1 MKHFFS
7 TAVCMLL
14 ARMVWA
20 QVGVNDSV
28 PQYWSTGGAFNA
40 TFQQVSLQNWAGG
53 GSNSLALGG
62 VASVFV
68 VYDDTVKRRWENNV
82 ELNYGIGRIGGKEN
96 PFTKTNDNILLV
108 SRYGR
113 KLVPR
118 FYLLTLLDFRSQ
130 ITQGFRYE
138 AVNDSTRNATKIAEF
153 MSPGFLITSLGITY
167 SPTRKKLLLKRRRNG
182 EEEEEEGEEDKIKK
196 QKMRDY
202 FAVTLSPFSGKFT
215 FVLNDKLAALDL
227 YGTNGENVR
236 AEIGSSLTVMLR
248 KNLFKNVSVSSNLNL
263 FSGYRQPENID
274 VNFETLLVLKVN
286 EFIAANVA
294 LQLVYDD
301 DINIEREDGT
311 TGPALQVQNAVNV
324 GLSYEF

>member
-1 MKHFFS
+1 
-7 TAVCMLL
+7 MLL
-14 ARMVWA
+14 ARIVCA

-28 PQYWSTGGAFNA
+28 PQYWNTGGAFNA

-53 GSNSLALGG
+53 GRNSLALGA

-68 VYDDTVKRRWENNV
+68 VYDDTVKRRWENNI
-82 ELNYGIGRIGGKEN
+82 ELNYGIGRIGGREN

-118 FYLLTLLDFRSQ
+118 FYLSTLLDFRSQ

-138 AVNDSTRNATKIAEF
+138 AVNDSTQNAIKISEF
-153 MSPGFLITSLGITY
+153 MAPGFLVASLGITY
-167 SPTRKKLLLKRRRNG
+167 SPTRKKLLLKRKVDG
-182 EEEEEEGEEDKIKK
+182 EEEEDDEEDKEKK
-196 QKMRDY
+196 QRVRDY

-215 FVLNDKLAALDL
+215 FVLNDELLAQDL

-248 KNLFKNVSVSSNLNL
+248 KNLIKNVSVSSNLNL
-263 FSGYRQPENID
+263 FSGYRQPQNID
-274 VNFETLLVLKVN
+274 MNFETLLVLKVN
-286 EFIAANVA
+286 KFIAANVA
-294 LQLVYDD
+294 LQLIYDD
-301 DINIEREDGT
+301 DINIEREDGS
-311 TGPALQVQNAVNV
+311 TGPALQVQNAINV
-324 GLSYEF
+324 GLSYGF

>member
-7 TAVCMLL
+7 TAVCVLL
-14 ARMVWA
+14 TATTWA

-28 PQYWSTGGAFNA
+28 PQYWNTGGAFNA

-53 GSNSLALGG
+53 GRNSLALGA

-68 VYDDTVKRRWENNV
+68 VYDDTVKRRWENNI
-82 ELNYGIGRIGGKEN
+82 ELNYGIGRIGGREN

-118 FYLLTLLDFRSQ
+118 FYLSTLLDFRSQ

-138 AVNDSTRNATKIAEF
+138 TVNDSTLNATKISEF
-153 MSPGFLITSLGITY
+153 MSPGFLVTSLGITY
-167 SPTRKKLLLKRRRNG
+167 SPTRKKLLLKREVDG
-182 EEEEEEGEEDKIKK
+182 EKEEDDEEDKEKK
-196 QKMRDY
+196 KELRDY

-215 FVLNDKLAALDL
+215 FVLNDELLALDL
-227 YGTNGENVR
+227 YGTDGENVR
-236 AEIGSSLTVMLR
+236 AEIGSSLTVTVR
-248 KNLFKNVSVSSNLNL
+248 KNLVKNVSVSSNLNL
-263 FSGYRQPENID
+263 FSGYQQPQNID
-274 VNFETLLVLKVN
+274 MNFETLLVFKVN
-286 EFIAANVA
+286 ELIAANVA
-294 LQLVYDD
+294 LQLIYDD

-311 TGPALQVQNAVNV
+311 VGPALQVQNAVNV
-324 GLSYEF
+324 GLSYGF